1 MTKLNITAGLH
12 RHLSDAI
19 AEMCRTSCRAA
30 NPPNRKRHTPYAV
43 PELAAAMVRAIDTD
57 DADEAKRLML
67 IYRTGA
73 HSLV

>member
-1 MTKLNITAGLH
+1 MTAVNISAGLH
-12 RHLSDAI
+12 RHLSEAI
-19 AEMCRTSCRAA
+19 AGLCRASHRAA
-30 NPPNRKRHTPYAV
+30 NPPGQKRHTPYPV
-43 PELAAAMVRAIDTD
+43 PELAAAMVRAMNKD